1 MRTPWLAC
9 FVGCLVN
16 SAAFVGSQE
25 AQIASA
31 RCWGGRRWGRYG
43 PCLAALERQAEARL
57 FLGWLPGLEWEKGLP
72 MKHESASEAWGGVG
86 ELWPNLV
93 HNWGGKHPPC
103 ALRMLSFKKFMNLL
117 THPVLF
123 CGSSLFR
130 RMNTELKWSWES
142 LPNTGFLHFYRIFFT
157 LAALI
162 NCLKD
167 PPQEQR

>member
-25 AQIASA
+25 AQIACA

-43 PCLAALERQAEARL
+43 PCLATLERQAEARL

-130 RMNTELKWSWES
+130 RMNTESHVPYPIIS
-142 LPNTGFLHFYRIFFT
+142 VITII
-157 LAALI
+157 I
-162 NCLKD
+162 NAITVVLGVD
-167 PPQEQR
+167 L